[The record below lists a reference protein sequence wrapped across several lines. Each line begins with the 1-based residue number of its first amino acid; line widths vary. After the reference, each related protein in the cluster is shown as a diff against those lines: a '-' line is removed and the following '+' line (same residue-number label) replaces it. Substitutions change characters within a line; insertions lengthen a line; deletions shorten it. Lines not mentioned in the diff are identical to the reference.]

1 VACVSK
7 LEEKLAE
14 ANEQIKNLRDWIS
27 ANEVNEV
34 NALVKQLRD
43 QLANA
48 NADLEV
54 KRQTILQL
62 IDGDQKVKKE
72 LAGVKEK
79 LAENERVVPQ
89 SVHEIYEV
97 WEWPNALRTMEEEHD
112 NLKVIKAVLDDTK
125 AALNEEVLKVIEL
138 SGENGKLK
146 AERDALKAQTDKEWL
161 VTANER
167 ITSLTMERDALKIKM
182 TQVGRAVRSLVREIE
197 R

>member
-1 VACVSK
+1 MACVSK